1 MAVSK
6 MRNRFHEPRSDPP
19 SPRRLDDVNA
29 NKSLYGNKRETPSIR
44 CHEPA
49 HRPGR
54 GRPPALPGLVRP
66 GGARWAGRTGAA
78 GRPDGAAGRVRRGG
92 RAGRGGTAGRGAVG
106 RPGAGDGRGEVGWAR
121 GGGWAGRRLGGLR
134 DRPRRE
140 WSICWAEARAKG
152 LPFRE
157 ASEPRNRWD
166 GSRAAAL
173 AGRHV
178 TRDLGKDHEAR
189 ERVRSTSPDP
199 VGHVRLAGN
208 LEHRNPSASDIHPR
222 NRTPVGNVSL
232 ATDDAIQGHRTGPGA
247 IPRNKEGK
255 DGC

>member
-1 MAVSK
+1 

-44 CHEPA
+44 CHEPSRPTPGDDP
-49 HRPGR
+49 HRSR
-54 GRPPALPGLVRP
+54 S
-66 GGARWAGRTGAA
+66 
-78 GRPDGAAGRVRRGG
+78 DS
-92 RAGRGGTAGRGAVG
+92 
-106 RPGAGDGRGEVGWAR
+106 GAGSRSA
-121 GGGWAGRRLGGLR
+121 
-134 DRPRRE
+134 RPRRVQE
-140 WSICWAEARAKG
+140 RADWS
-152 LPFRE
+152 
-157 ASEPRNRWD
+157 
-166 GSRAAAL
+166 GSREMGTAITRIPGWLTRRKRSEVLVGTTGRAAL
-173 AGRHV
+173 RVSRQTAC
-178 TRDLGKDHEAR
+178 DLGI
-189 ERVRSTSPDP
+189 VPDSRGRASRADP
-199 VGHVRLAGN
+199 GLAGHVRLAGN